1 MNAGVR
7 TGSSGLFTPQVEG
20 NDKYKA
26 LVVGLCAICRQNHDR
41 GYTSKLECRRD
52 GGLGAGGWTRVSG
65 VSMIPQPATTFHPIK
80 SSARFRPG
88 ILPSAHE
95 LASNAAPFI
104 SGPENR
110 TL

>member
-52 GGLGAGGWTRVSG
+52 GGLGTGVWTGVSG
-65 VSMIPQPATTFHPIK
+65 ISMIRQPATTFHPIK
-80 SSARFRPG
+80 SSSQRQV
-88 ILPSAHE
+88 PSWDSAV
-95 LASNAAPFI
+95 
-104 SGPENR
+104 G
-110 TL
+110 T